1 MKILLLLVAI
11 FTFNFSNVNAQEND
25 ENIVLKKGK
34 ATYYHSKFVG
44 RKTTSGQVYRHE
56 KLTAAH
62 RTLPF
67 GTEVTV
73 TNPKNGKSVTVVIN
87 DRGPFNKHLMID
99 LSQSAAREIGI
110 IGAGVAA
117 VEMTYELPGKEKL
130 ANKKV
135 DNEVNGI

>member
-1 MKILLLLVAI
+1 MKILLLLAAV
-11 FTFNFSNVNAQEND
+11 FTFGFSNVNAQEND

-44 RKTTSGQVYRHE
+44 RKTTSGEVYRHE

-62 RTLPF
+62 KTLPF

-87 DRGPFNKHLMID
+87 DRGPFSKFLMID
-99 LSQSAAREIGI
+99 LSQSAAKEIGI
-110 IGAGVAA
+110 LGAGIAS
-117 VEMTYELPGKEKL
+117 VEMTYELPGNKL
-130 ANKKV
+130 ASKNKAKE
-135 DNEVNGI
+135 DSDI

>member
-1 MKILLLLVAI
+1 MKILLLLAAV
-11 FTFNFSNVNAQEND
+11 FTFGFSNVNAQEND

-44 RKTTSGQVYRHE
+44 RKTTSGEVYRHE

-62 RTLPF
+62 KTLPF

-87 DRGPFNKHLMID
+87 DRGPFSKFLMID
-99 LSQSAAREIGI
+99 LSQSAAKEIGI
-110 IGAGVAA
+110 LGAGIAS
-117 VEMTYELPGKEKL
+117 VEMTYELPGNKL
-130 ANKKV
+130 ANKNKAKE
-135 DNEVNGI
+135 DSDI

>member
-1 MKILLLLVAI
+1 MKILLLLAAV
-11 FTFNFSNVNAQEND
+11 FTFQLSNVSAQEND

-44 RKTTSGQVYRHE
+44 RKTSNGQIYRHD

-73 TNPKNGKSVTVVIN
+73 TNPRNGKSVTVVIN
-87 DRGPFNKHLMID
+87 DRGPFNKYLMID
-99 LSQSAAREIGI
+99 LSQSAAKEIGI
-110 IGAGVAA
+110 FGAGIAP
-117 VEMTYELPGKEKL
+117 VEITYELPGSKARL
-130 ANKKV
+130 AAKA
-135 DNEVNGI
+135 ESETNGI